1 MRVVSFIIREKDIVP
16 ELLCIEHP
24 LQGLVLPHG
33 PVLEGEDPRRAGL
46 RIATRYSKL
55 QTYSS
60 IEKIQEEDGGA
71 LQFFKIVRNEPPG
84 ALGYWRHWLG
94 DVEVK
99 VRWMQLDGRVP
110 LSEEPAK
117 WLARHEALLL
127 NL

>member
-1 MRVVSFIIREKDIVP
+1 MRVVSFIVREKNIIP

-24 LQGLVLPHG
+24 LKGLILPHG
-33 PVLEGEDPRRAGL
+33 TVEEGEDPRRAGL
-46 RIATRYSKL
+46 RVATRYSKL

-60 IEKIQEEDGGA
+60 IEKIVEGNEGDV
-71 LQFFKIVRNEPPG
+71 QFFKIMRNEPPG

-99 VRWMQLDGRVP
+99 VRWMQLDGRLP
-110 LSEEPAK
+110 LAEESAK
-117 WLARHEALLL
+117 WLAGHEALLL